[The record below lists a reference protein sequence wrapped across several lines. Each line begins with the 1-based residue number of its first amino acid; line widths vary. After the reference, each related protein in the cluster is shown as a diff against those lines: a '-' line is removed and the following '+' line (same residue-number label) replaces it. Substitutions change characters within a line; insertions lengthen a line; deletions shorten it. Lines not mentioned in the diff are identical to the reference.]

1 MQKIVVLQTPK
12 SSNVGHLLSSRRIEK
27 MVSDTVGFE
36 QGGVVSLHP
45 EQSRRQES
53 FQHCFPDIRLMD
65 VEVAV
70 RLRRWQETGLAS
82 SLWDLRET
90 LTSLE
95 FSLISTSAE

>member
-1 MQKIVVLQTPK
+1 
-12 SSNVGHLLSSRRIEK
+12 
-27 MVSDTVGFE
+27 
-36 QGGVVSLHP
+36 VSLHP

-53 FQHCFPDIRLMD
+53 FQHCFPDIWLMNI
-65 VEVAV
+65 EVAV

-95 FSLISTSAE
+95 FSLISTSADDGVLGDRRSNSWSCVLISFGCYWDR